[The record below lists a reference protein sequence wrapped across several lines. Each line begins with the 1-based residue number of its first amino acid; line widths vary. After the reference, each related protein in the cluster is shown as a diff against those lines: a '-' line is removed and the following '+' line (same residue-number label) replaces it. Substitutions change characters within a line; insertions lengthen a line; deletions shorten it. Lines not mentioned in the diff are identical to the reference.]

1 MTEAAGA
8 LMSEASLTAELIE
21 SMRARAGTEL
31 RIEHSIF
38 NEVATRL
45 AVVKFA
51 DGIGDVNPLWTDP
64 DHAERSPYRAAVA
77 PPSFVIGC
85 FSGIQFGWP
94 GLGSFHSST
103 RIRFHR
109 PVYWHDT
116 ITPSC
121 RYMGFDGP
129 KRSSF
134 AEQMVID
141 HFANRYT
148 NQRGELVAEIDWDVI
163 NFERGTARDR
173 NGNGNGSRPEI
184 PHRWSE
190 EEVAAIEARVRAEQP
205 RGRRARFF
213 EDVAVGDELEALT
226 KGPIGLTDEIAFL
239 AGGGAPIPRL
249 AAHAAALAAYQRHPD
264 WSFRDPET
272 AAQEPIYSVHYNRQA
287 ANAMGVA
294 FPYDV
299 GFQRQCWH
307 VQHLT
312 HWASDFGWV
321 KEVEAEYRR
330 FVHLSDVVTLSGTV
344 TARRVDQDGEHVV
357 DVETRA
363 VNQRGENVMPGRAV
377 VALPS
382 RSAFDSPAGGRARRG

>member
-1 MTEAAGA
+1 MTDAAEA
-8 LMSEASLTAELIE
+8 LMPEASLTAELIE

-38 NEVATRL
+38 NEEATRL
-45 AVVKFA
+45 AVAKFV
-51 DGIGDVNPLWTDP
+51 DGIGDVNPLWTDR
-64 DHAERSPYRAAVA
+64 DHAVRSPYRGPVA

-121 RYMGFDGP
+121 RYVGFDGP

-148 NQRGELVAEIDWDVI
+148 NQLGELVAEIDWNVI

-173 NGNGNGSRPEI
+173 NGSGARVA
-184 PHRWSE
+184 HRWTE
-190 EEVAAIEARVRAEQP
+190 EEVAAIEARVGSEQP
-205 RGRRARFF
+205 RGPRARFF
-213 EDVAVGDELEALT
+213 EDVSVGDELDVLT

-249 AAHAAALAAYQRHPD
+249 AAHAAALHAYQRHPD

-272 AAQEPIYSVHYNRQA
+272 GALEPIYSVHYNRRA

-294 FPYDV
+294 YPYDV

-344 TARRVDQDGEHVV
+344 TGTRVDEDGEHVV
-357 DVETRA
+357 DIETRA
-363 VNQRGENVMPGRAV
+363 LNQRGENAMPGRAV

-382 RSAFDSPAGGRARRG
+382 RTAFDSPAGSRARRG

>member
-1 MTEAAGA
+1 
-8 LMSEASLTAELIE
+8 
-21 SMRARAGTEL
+21 
-31 RIEHSIF
+31 
-38 NEVATRL
+38 
-45 AVVKFA
+45 
-51 DGIGDVNPLWTDP
+51 
-64 DHAERSPYRAAVA
+64 
-77 PPSFVIGC
+77 
-85 FSGIQFGWP
+85 
-94 GLGSFHSST
+94 
-103 RIRFHR
+103 
-109 PVYWHDT
+109 
-116 ITPSC
+116 
-121 RYMGFDGP
+121 
-129 KRSSF
+129 
-134 AEQMVID
+134 
-141 HFANRYT
+141 
-148 NQRGELVAEIDWDVI
+148 VAEIDWDVI

-344 TARRVDQDGEHVV
+344 TAKRIDDDGEHVV
-357 DVETRA
+357 DLETRA

-382 RSAFDSPAGGRARRG
+382 RSTFDSPAGSRARRG

>member
-1 MTEAAGA
+1 MTEAAEA
-8 LMSEASLTAELIE
+8 LMPEANLTEELIE
-21 SMRARAGTEL
+21 SMSARAGTEL

-64 DHAERSPYRAAVA
+64 DHAQRSPYRAAVA
-77 PPSFVIGC
+77 PPTFVIGC

-103 RIRFHR
+103 RIRFHL

-121 RYMGFDGP
+121 RYVGFDGP

-148 NQRGELVAEIDWDVI
+148 NQLGELVAEIDWDVI
-163 NFERGTARDR
+163 NFERGTARGR
-173 NGNGNGSRPEI
+173 NGNGNGNGSRPEI

-213 EDVAVGDELEALT
+213 
-226 KGPIGLTDEIAFL
+226 
-239 AGGGAPIPRL
+239 
-249 AAHAAALAAYQRHPD
+249 
-264 WSFRDPET
+264 
-272 AAQEPIYSVHYNRQA
+272 
-287 ANAMGVA
+287 
-294 FPYDV
+294 
-299 GFQRQCWH
+299 
-307 VQHLT
+307 
-312 HWASDFGWV
+312 
-321 KEVEAEYRR
+321 
-330 FVHLSDVVTLSGTV
+330 
-344 TARRVDQDGEHVV
+344 
-357 DVETRA
+357 
-363 VNQRGENVMPGRAV
+363 
-377 VALPS
+377 
-382 RSAFDSPAGGRARRG
+382 